1 MEYVKGKSLQ
11 NYIFLRKDKKLEEK
25 ECIRIYKQIL
35 DGIVYL
41 HENNVAHRD
50 IKLENI
56 LLNEVLEV
64 KLIDFGFSFCS
75 LPTQKLKIFC
85 GTPSYMSPEIVN
97 KRPYLGPPSDMWSMG
112 ILFYVMLCG
121 TFPFRGNTEAELY
134 RCITKGLYS
143 LPTDITIQAKQ
154 IISKLLNQTP
164 ERRPTAREVINVS
177 YIFLYSYQKI
187 LIGIKT

>member
-11 NYIFLRKDKKLEEK
+11 NYIRLRKDKKLEEK